1 MTKGSIQFIIVCI
14 VLLTASVAVGETLR
28 IVTLSLPPYGY
39 VEKGTDTGLN
49 YELSNLLAVEA
60 GFEPDNRIIPL
71 IRAVDD
77 IAAGRADMVIMFPN
91 PTIDAVAKN
100 LGIILPMETVLFG
113 RAGSL
118 YRSLKDARG
127 KIVASVRGARYD
139 ERISKKSGII
149 LYPTAS
155 YSQSLKMLL
164 AGRVE
169 AVIGPKLGLYFTVK
183 TDNYPKRAFGDP
195 LVLSTAQGCV
205 FISNKTSPDIIE
217 KVVAAMT
224 RILANGTVHMLLEKY
239 SL

>member
-224 RILANGTVHMLLEKY
+224 RILANGTVQMLLEKY